1 MHRTTHRQRRVIA
14 AAVALTAVAFTGCS
28 SDKADSADKADS
40 SSSDSGSSG
49 SGSSGSGSAGR
60 DATTT
65 TANDPSGGDESAT
78 AAFCAAG
85 ETINSR
91 TSTIG
96 SPDQAVTVFTELDPT
111 LDAMVA
117 NSPEQVADAAAT
129 FVSTARASVAS
140 GDFTPF
146 EDGTIDAL
154 VKQFDAVCG
163 KA

>member
-40 SSSDSGSSG
+40 SSSDSSS
-49 SGSSGSGSAGR
+49 SDSSSSGR

-111 LDAMVA
+111 IDAMVA
-117 NSPEQVADAAAT
+117 NAPEQVADAAAT

>member
-96 SPDQAVTVFTELDPT
+96 SPDQAVSVFTELDPI
-111 LDAMVA
+111 LDAMVGNA
-117 NSPEQVADAAAT
+117 PEQVADAAAT
-129 FVSTARASVAS
+129 FVSTARATVKS